1 MHHDPCQMEDYD
13 ALESIGSGSFGLI
26 RKVRRKADGKILA
39 RKEIDY
45 RKMSTKEKEQL
56 VAEVNI
62 LKDLKHPNIVEFL
75 ERVIDRENSFIYILM
90 EYCEGGDLASV
101 IRRHKEKS
109 FPIPEEFVWNIMTQL
124 TMALHECHCG
134 MSRNEET
141 NQPMPR
147 AAILHRDLKPDNVF
161 LDANKN
167 VKLGDF
173 GLSRS
178 LSNPQKAFAQTYV
191 GTPFYMSPEL
201 ISESIYDTKSDI
213 WSLGCVIFEMCALEP
228 PFLAET
234 QAQLS
239 AKIKLGR
246 IQTLPSQYSYEL
258 NVVVRAMLQLSP
270 RKRPTTT
277 ELLANPRIKLCKKQM
292 ENERRSE
299 ELGIRERLVSEWTEK
314 YREREATLAVY
325 ERKLRAEEQRLREMD
340 TVLASREEAVRTR
353 EAALIEQEKRLA
365 WERQHLD
372 DKRRELL
379 LEQEKRQSAERKSMP
394 SKLSSEPMAID
405 NGYLQ
410 DSTTEKPSI
419 SSATSMSAPTASHSS
434 LVSASATLDQYL
446 STRGSE
452 TTSVAD
458 QAQGTWSVPRRKTGL
473 SAGGRHSLQPSN
485 TYRGPT
491 ASNGSG
497 TSIQHSTSSSEAQD
511 SGETHSNSRL
521 TCTSNI
527 QRPGVLGLFGI
538 SNDSQSSSSKSTQG
552 QLHLGLNGKESRLSG
567 KLVPLGGFTA
577 PSSSTADL
585 QRLRGKSK
593 SASTLIAPM
602 SSTSLSGM
610 TPAPLP
616 PPSGKAFL
624 VPEPPKPVTSTTTSA
639 RGFSAG
645 SSNHNSTTAPTSTT
659 LTASNDTP
667 MSFTTETSP
676 QPLQPT
682 IAPNGGSYNR
692 PASSSNGASSR
703 ALGFHPHPTSLS
715 SSSSAISN
723 YTSRRS
729 LASGVPPSVGQPRF
743 NFSPALASTTTSSA
757 STAAFTYSANSFSGN
772 NGGGI
777 SLTATNAATT
787 NINAGTQEVST
798 TPSKPQGT
806 IPFGDERYNRAG
818 TPPRIARQEEE
829 DLRMEWDND
838 IPSPFIKKTYMRPPS
853 SGPGGSSFPRNP
865 IGS

>member
-1 MHHDPCQMEDYD
+1 MHNDPCQMEDYE

-101 IRRHKEKS
+101 IRRHKEKA
-109 FPIPEEFVWNIMTQL
+109 FPIPEEFVWSIMTQL

-141 NQPMPR
+141 NQLMPR

-201 ISESIYDTKSDI
+201 ISESIYDVKSDI

-239 AKIKLGR
+239 TKIKLGR
-246 IQTLPSQYSYEL
+246 IQMLPSQYSHEL
-258 NVVVRAMLQLSP
+258 NVIIRSMLQLNP

-277 ELLANPRIKLCKKQM
+277 DLLAIPRIKVCKKQL
-292 ENERRSE
+292 EVERRSE

-314 YREREATLAVY
+314 YREREAALASY

-340 TVLASREEAVRTR
+340 TVLNSKEESLRTK
-353 EAALIEQEKRLA
+353 EATLMEQEKRLA
-365 WERQHLD
+365 WEIQHLE

-379 LEQEKRQSAERKSMP
+379 VEQEKRQSAERKSI
-394 SKLSSEPMAID
+394 SSRLLSEPMAID

-410 DSTTEKPSI
+410 DGDTGKTSV
-419 SSATSMSAPTASHSS
+419 SSATTPSIPTTLHPPIA
-434 LVSASATLDQYL
+434 SASTTLDQYL
-446 STRGSE
+446 VNRGVE
-452 TTSVAD
+452 TTISTD
-458 QAQGTWSVPRRKTGL
+458 QVQSLWSVPRRKTGL

-485 TYRGPT
+485 IHRSSALANTNGVSNHPT
-491 ASNGSG
+491 
-497 TSIQHSTSSSEAQD
+497 TPSSEDQ
-511 SGETHSNSRL
+511 GETHPNSRL
-521 TCTSNI
+521 TSISNSI
-527 QRPGVLGLFGI
+527 QRPSVLDLFGA
-538 SNDSQSSSSKSTQG
+538 SSDNTSSSSK
-552 QLHLGLNGKESRLSG
+552 LAGKEFRFSG
-567 KLVPLGGFTA
+567 KLGPLGGFTTT
-577 PSSSTADL
+577 SSPTSDL

-593 SASTLIAPM
+593 STSTLIASM
-602 SSTSLSGM
+602 SSTSLSSM
-610 TPAPLP
+610 TPVP
-616 PPSGKAFL
+616 PPSNKPFL
-624 VPEPPKPVTSTTTSA
+624 VPEPPKPATST
-639 RGFSAG
+639 RGFS
-645 SSNHNSTTAPTSTT
+645 SSASNYNATNIFNNTQFATPAATTS
-659 LTASNDTP
+659 TASNDTP
-667 MSFTTETSP
+667 MSSAPEASS
-676 QPLQPT
+676 QHLQAAIT
-682 IAPNGGSYNR
+682 NGNNYNR
-692 PASSSNGASSR
+692 PSSASNGTSSRTLSFHPQPASISSS
-703 ALGFHPHPTSLS
+703 P
-715 SSSSAISN
+715 SSSAITS

-729 LASGVPPSVGQPRF
+729 LASGATPSVSHTRF
-743 NFSPALASTTTSSA
+743 NPSPASAPTIASSVPTS
-757 STAAFTYSANSFSGN
+757 AFTYSVNSGSNSGM
-772 NGGGI
+772 
-777 SLTATNAATT
+777 SLTGTGSAVT
-787 NINAGTQEVST
+787 NINGANAQEIST
-798 TPSKPQGT
+798 TPSKSQGST
-806 IPFGDERYNRAG
+806 PFGDERYNRSG
-818 TPPRIARQEEE
+818 TPPRIARQDE
-829 DLRMEWDND
+829 DLRMEWDDD
-838 IPSPFIKKTYMRPPS
+838 IPSPFIKKTYTRPPS
-853 SGPGGSSFPRNP
+853 SGPGGPSIPRNL
-865 IGS
+865 